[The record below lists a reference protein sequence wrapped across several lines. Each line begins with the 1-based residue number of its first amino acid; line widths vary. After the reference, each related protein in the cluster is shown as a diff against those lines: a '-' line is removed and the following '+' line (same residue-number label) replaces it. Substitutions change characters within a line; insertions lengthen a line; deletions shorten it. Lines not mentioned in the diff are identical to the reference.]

1 MTTSTNETEYLI
13 DAADRSLGRVAS
25 EAAVALRGK
34 NSPSFKPYLNPGIKV
49 KIINAG
55 KLKLEYGKADKKVY
69 WRHSGYPGSERTE
82 TLGKR
87 LDRQGPSEIVKTA
100 VRGMLPSNRL
110 RSELLKQLTVEA

>member
-1 MTTSTNETEYLI
+1 MTTTAKEKEHLI
-13 DAADRSLGRVAS
+13 DAAGRALGRVAS

-34 NSPSFKPYLNPGIKV
+34 NSPDFKPYLNPGIKV
-49 KIINAG
+49 KVINAG
-55 KLKLEYGKADKKVY
+55 KLKLDYNKQNKKVY
-69 WRHSGYPGSERTE
+69 WRHTGYPGSERTE

-87 LDRQGPSEIVKTA
+87 LDRQGPSEVVKDA